1 MKTLVKTIAAAAL
14 IAISTYAMA
23 AEGPGSKSAK
33 TNVNLST
40 ADFAL
45 EHYVAVMTEG
55 ESAGVEQLF
64 AEDFNQKVQTAKL
77 KSNSRSEV
85 VKSLKKQKGE
95 KLNCTVRTDVL
106 EESAD
111 YMVARVTLKF
121 ENFTKTDLV
130 TFVREGNDWKVSKSI
145 NSYKKESF

>member
-1 MKTLVKTIAAAAL
+1 MKTLVKIFAAAAL
-14 IAISTYAMA
+14 IAVSTFAMA
-23 AEGPGSKSAK
+23 AEGPGVKATK
-33 TNVNLST
+33 ANINLST

-45 EHYVAVMTEG
+45 EHYVAVTTEG

-64 AEDFNQKVQTAKL
+64 AEDFNQKIQATNAQ
-77 KSNSRSEV
+77 SNSRSEV

-95 KLNCTVRTDVL
+95 KLNCTVSTDII

-111 YMVARVTLKF
+111 YMVAKVTLKF

-130 TFVREGNDWKVSKSI
+130 TLERVGNDWKVSKSI
-145 NSYKKESF
+145 NSYK

>member
-1 MKTLVKTIAAAAL
+1 MKALVKTFTAAAL
-14 IAISTYAMA
+14 IAVSTFAMA
-23 AEGPGSKSAK
+23 SEGPGTKSAK

-45 EHYVAVMTEG
+45 EHYVAVTTEG

-64 AEDFNQKVQTAKL
+64 AEDFTQKIQSTNTQ
-77 KSNSRSEV
+77 SNSRSEV

-95 KLNCTVRTDVL
+95 KLNCTVSTDII

-111 YMVARVTLKF
+111 YMVAKVTLKF

-130 TFVREGNDWKVSKSI
+130 TLERMGNDWKVSKSI
-145 NSYKKESF
+145 NSYK

>member
-1 MKTLVKTIAAAAL
+1 MKTLVRTFAAAAL
-14 IAISTYAMA
+14 MAVSTFAMA
-23 AEGPGSKSAK
+23 AEGPGSKSEKA
-33 TNVNLST
+33 NVDLST

-45 EHYVAVMTEG
+45 EHYVAVTTEG

-64 AEDFNQKVQTAKL
+64 AEDFNQKIQA
-77 KSNSRSEV
+77 SNAQSNNRSEV

-95 KLNCTVRTDVL
+95 KLNCKVSTDIT

-111 YMVARVTLKF
+111 YMVAKVTLKF

-130 TFVREGNDWKVSKSI
+130 TFEREGNSWKVSKSI
-145 NSYKKESF
+145 NSYK